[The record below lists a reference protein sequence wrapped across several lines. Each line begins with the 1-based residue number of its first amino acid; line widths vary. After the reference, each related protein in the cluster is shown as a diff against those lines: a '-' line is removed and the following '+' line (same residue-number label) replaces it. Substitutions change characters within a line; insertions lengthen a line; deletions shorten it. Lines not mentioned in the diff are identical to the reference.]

1 MKIKCPACS
10 KVLSIPETAAGKV
23 VKCPCGKQLRAPA
36 APGGQSPPQP
46 SGGAASGLKP
56 TQPTAGASS
65 VGGGIDPDIF
75 DDLTDNDLQPVKS
88 STNPYQ
94 SPTGGGVYAGGSGG
108 PNGPQE
114 LASVGARIGGALLDG
129 IAYIL
134 LMIPGLVIGIGM
146 IIGSAV
152 VAAES
157 GESPETVSA
166 AAGGGM
172 ILGTL
177 IIAGNLFVPM
187 IINCVLIAKS
197 GQSIGKKIVGTRMVD
212 QDSGETSGFVQG
224 FLIRTFVFQL
234 ICNALPIIGFI
245 IALVDI
251 VFLFTEGNQTL
262 HDRLAR
268 TRVVKA

>member
-1 MKIKCPACS
+1 
-10 KVLSIPETAAGKV
+10 
-23 VKCPCGKQLRAPA
+23 
-36 APGGQSPPQP
+36 
-46 SGGAASGLKP
+46 
-56 TQPTAGASS
+56 
-65 VGGGIDPDIF
+65 
-75 DDLTDNDLQPVKS
+75 
-88 STNPYQ
+88 
-94 SPTGGGVYAGGSGG
+94 

-134 LMIPGLVIGIGM
+134 LMIPGFVIGGGM
-146 IIGSAV
+146 IIGSTA

-157 GESPETVSA
+157 GEAPDAVAA

-172 ILGTL
+172 ILGAL
-177 IIAGNLFVPM
+177 IVIGNLFVPM

-197 GQSIGKKIVGTRMVD
+197 GQSVGKKIVGTRMVD

-234 ICNALPIIGFI
+234 ICNIPFIGFI

-251 VFLFTEGNQTL
+251 IFLFTEGNQTL

>member
-10 KVLSIPETAAGKV
+10 KVLSIPEPLSPKLSNV
-23 VKCPCGKQLRAPA
+23 RAV
-36 APGGQSPPQP
+36 SSCVPPQLGVRVHR
-46 SGGAASGLKP
+46 SQVAE
-56 TQPTAGASS
+56 QPLALNPRNRQPGASS
-65 VGGGIDPDIF
+65 VGRGIDPDIF
-75 DDLTDNDLQPVKS
+75 DDLTNNDLQPVKS

-146 IIGSAV
+146 IIGGAV

-157 GESPETVSA
+157 GESPEAVSA

-177 IIAGNLFVPM
+177 IIVGNLFVPM

-212 QDSGETSGFVQG
+212 QDSGETSGF
-224 FLIRTFVFQL
+224 
-234 ICNALPIIGFI
+234 
-245 IALVDI
+245 
-251 VFLFTEGNQTL
+251 
-262 HDRLAR
+262 R
-268 TRVVKA
+268 TRLSNPNLRLSIDLQRTAHHRGHHRAR

>member
-1 MKIKCPACS
+1 MASTQVGRRPQWP
-10 KVLSIPETAAGKV
+10 PELT
-23 VKCPCGKQLRAPA
+23 
-36 APGGQSPPQP
+36 
-46 SGGAASGLKP
+46 
-56 TQPTAGASS
+56 
-65 VGGGIDPDIF
+65 GI
-75 DDLTDNDLQPVKS
+75 
-88 STNPYQ
+88 
-94 SPTGGGVYAGGSGG
+94 
-108 PNGPQE
+108 
-114 LASVGARIGGALLDG
+114 GARIGGALLDG

-146 IIGSAV
+146 IVGSAV

-157 GESPETVSA
+157 GESPETISA

-177 IIAGNLFVPM
+177 IIVGNLFVPM

-234 ICNALPIIGFI
+234 ICNIPFIGFI

-251 VFLFTEGNQTL
+251 IFLFTEGNQTL

>member
-46 SGGAASGLKP
+46 ISGAASGLKP

-94 SPTGGGVYAGGSGG
+94 STTGGRVYAGGPGG

-129 IAYIL
+129 LVHIL
-134 LMIPGLVIGIGM
+134 VLIPGLVIGGAM
-146 IIGSAV
+146 IIGSTAEAPASGEAPDA
-152 VAAES
+152 VAAATGAE
-157 GESPETVSA
+157 
-166 AAGGGM
+166 
-172 ILGTL
+172 ILV
-177 IIAGNLFVPM
+177 ALFIVGPIFLPM
-187 IINCVLIAKS
+187 IINGVLIAKS
-197 GQSIGKKIVGTRMVD
+197 GQSVGKKIVGTRIVD
-212 QDSGETSGFVQG
+212 RDSGETSGFVQG
-224 FLIRTFVFQL
+224 YLIRTFVFQL
-234 ICNALPIIGFI
+234 ICNIPAIGFI
-245 IALVDI
+245 TAIVDVI
-251 VFLFTEGNQTL
+251 FLFIEGNQTL